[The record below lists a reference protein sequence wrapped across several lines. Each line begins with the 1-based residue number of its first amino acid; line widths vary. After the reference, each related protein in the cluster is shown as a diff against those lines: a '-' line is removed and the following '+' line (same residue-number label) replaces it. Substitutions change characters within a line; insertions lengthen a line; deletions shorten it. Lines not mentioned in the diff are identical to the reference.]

1 MGHPSMTMM
10 RQSDIG
16 SVPGSIPINHP
27 MGNPAQGTIG
37 MQGAPMY
44 HNNDNFIQ
52 ERHSAS
58 PDNFTQER
66 HSASPDKIPE
76 QQNGSQLSLQKEV
89 DDERRICDVPENPA
103 HSPVDANDASQEEIP
118 LENIKTEEEEDISNF
133 MIIAHDI
140 FLKIGSK

>member
-58 PDNFTQER
+58 PD
-66 HSASPDKIPE
+66 KIPE

-89 DDERRICDVPENPA
+89 DDERTICDVPENPA